1 MAHPALEG
9 ENEVLAEVFH
19 GQRHRKATIAA
30 NGNGLQALCVLERL
44 QNGSTGIVLIGEE
57 IPLVGKQVALDLHAR
72 KAVLGVGMLFQRF
85 HIRLKAGEEAF
96 VFLNLRRKMSQDVVL
111 QAVLLALVIG
121 LHQPQPRHV
130 HIEVHFF
137 TDALVSGAQRLDLGI
152 GERRLVNIL
161 TASYRGF

>member
-19 GQRHRKATIAA
+19 GQRHRKAAIAA
-30 NGNGLQALCVLERL
+30 NGNGLQALCVLERF

-57 IPLVGKQVALDLHAR
+57 VALDLHAC

-96 VFLNLRRKMSQDVVL
+96 VFLNLRREMPQDVVL
-111 QAVLLALVIG
+111 QAVLLALVVG

-130 HIEVHFF
+130 HIEVHLF

-161 TASYRGF
+161 TASHRGF

>member
-9 ENEVLAEVFH
+9 ENEVLAEVFN
-19 GQRHRKATIAA
+19 GQRHGKATIAA
-30 NGNGLQALCVLERL
+30 DGNTFEALCVLERF
-44 QNGSTGIVLIGEE
+44 QQRRARIV
-57 IPLVGKQVALDLHAR
+57 LVGKKVALDLHAR
-72 KAVLGVGMLFQRF
+72 KAVLGVGMGFQRF

-96 VFLNLRRKMSQDVVL
+96 VFLDLRREMPQDVVL

-121 LHQPQPRHV
+121 LHQPQPRHI

-161 TASYRGF
+161 TASHRGF

>member
-9 ENEVLAEVFH
+9 KNEVLAEVFH
-19 GQRHRKATIAA
+19 GQRHRKAPVSAD
-30 NGNGLQALCVLERL
+30 GNGLQALCVLERL
-44 QNGSTGIVLIGEE
+44 QQRRARVV
-57 IPLVGKQVALDLHAR
+57 LVGEKVAFDLHTR

-96 VFLNLRRKMSQDVVL
+96 VFLNLRREMPQDVVL

-130 HIEVHFF
+130 HVEVHLFA
-137 TDALVSGAQRLDLGI
+137 DALVSGAQRLDLGI
-152 GERRLVNIL
+152 GKRRLVNIL
-161 TASYRGF
+161 TASHRGF

>member
-1 MAHPALEG
+1 MAHLPLEG

-19 GQRHRKATIAA
+19 GQRHRKAAIAA
-30 NGNGLQALCVLERL
+30 NGNGLQALCVLERF
-44 QNGSTGIVLIGEE
+44 QNGSTGIVLVGE
-57 IPLVGKQVALDLHAR
+57 KVALDLHTR
-72 KAVLGVGMLFQRF
+72 KAVLRMRVGLQRS

-96 VFLNLRRKMSQDVVL
+96 VFLDLRRKMPQDVVL

-130 HIEVHFF
+130 HVEVHFF

-161 TASYRGF
+161 TASHRGF

>member
-1 MAHPALEG
+1 MAHLPFEG

-44 QNGSTGIVLIGEE
+44 QNGSTGIVLVGEE
-57 IPLVGKQVALDLHAR
+57 IPLDLHTR
-72 KAVLGVGMLFQRF
+72 KAVLGVGMLLQRF

-96 VFLNLRRKMSQDVVL
+96 VFLNLRREMPQDVVL

-121 LHQPQPRHV
+121 LHQP
-130 HIEVHFF
+130 
-137 TDALVSGAQRLDLGI
+137 
-152 GERRLVNIL
+152 
-161 TASYRGF
+161 